1 MGDMEMAKRFSEWA
15 DIAIRE
21 RAHHENRAAKRGI
34 KLENIVPLKPTTDY
48 TNLLREVTNN
58 RPLCDIVS
66 CIHPCGKLYVF
77 ELLYFYCS
85 ATGSSDTS

>member
-15 DIAIRE
+15 DTAIHE